1 MLNDLTCFA
10 AVPGAEQER
19 FQQLFEA
26 ASYKFR
32 QRFAAPTR
40 ARPSAASGGCAAAAV
55 AHGLPLDP
63 PRGRVRPAR
72 LPIVLGT
79 SKSML
84 RMCALEQL
92 GTI

>member
-40 ARPSAASGGCAAAAV
+40 ARPSAAPDGSAPAAV

-63 PRGRVRPAR
+63 HRGRLRPAR
-72 LPIVLGT
+72 LPIVRST

-84 RMCALEQL
+84 PMCALEQL
-92 GTI
+92 GNV

>member
-1 MLNDLTCFA
+1 MLNDLTGFA

-26 ASYKFR
+26 ASDKFR

-40 ARPSAASGGCAAAAV
+40 ARPSAAPGGSAPAAV

-63 PRGRVRPAR
+63 PRGRLRPAR
-72 LPIVLGT
+72 LPIVRGT
-79 SKSML
+79 SDSML

-92 GTI
+92 GNV